1 MTGIKNFI
9 ETECNGELE
18 GYREGGDDFIARF
31 PSKDLAIRAGL
42 DSAWFALNNGA
53 KIRAGVGRSRR
64 EAGQVEYNAFFF
76 CMMNFFNSCRKF
88 FF

>member
-9 ETECNGELE
+9 ETECEGELE

-42 DSAWFALNNGA
+42 DSAWFALDNGA
-53 KIRAGVGRSRR
+53 KSEQELA
-64 EAGQVEYNAFFF
+64 EVEGKLVKGLNW
-76 CMMNFFNSCRKF
+76 
-88 FF
+88 